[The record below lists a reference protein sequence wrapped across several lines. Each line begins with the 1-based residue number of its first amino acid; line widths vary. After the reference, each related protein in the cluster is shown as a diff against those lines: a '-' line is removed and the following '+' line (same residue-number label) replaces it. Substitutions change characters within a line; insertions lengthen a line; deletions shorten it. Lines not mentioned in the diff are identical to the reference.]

1 MDPPSPRSRPGS
13 VSVDDSGGVS
23 QVGEW
28 VLGVTLGKGSFGK
41 VKLAVHA
48 RTGDRVAVKIVE
60 KSTISNV
67 DDVERVYRETFILT
81 TLKHPHIIKLYEV
94 LDTPLSI
101 MLVME
106 YAGGG
111 ELYTYV
117 QRQRRLVE
125 VECCRIFTQI
135 LNGVEYCHRAKIIH
149 RDLKLENILLTEA
162 NPASLPSVKIADF
175 GLSNSIKFNE
185 KMGTN
190 CGTPSYT
197 CPEQITGKE
206 YIGSAADIWSLGVI
220 FFAMVCGFLPFEAP
234 SIPAL
239 YKRIKAGL
247 YRCPDYI
254 SDEAKDLISRMLTV
268 DADKRATIAELR
280 SHPWMLMEYTELI
293 ERIESR
299 EEVTEQMVDDAHS
312 TCGNWTGEEDRED
325 KRQGKAD
332 KDREREREKDRLE
345 QLKGADGAAANRT
358 LDNSRDR
365 TASTSSTA
373 SAAASLNAK
382 SAHEE
387 SKEDTARLNGGANA
401 AAGGDGGTDVL
412 PVRAV
417 GRAGRGGRT
426 EREGR
431 GNGSLV
437 GGGYAERAGGG
448 GKNGGGHSIFD
459 KLSIRTNGAKP
470 ASGANQQGS
479 GRKGAEQLSANLL
492 SPRSGGN
499 SASSSAGSA
508 VSPASGGSA
517 RHRKSISLA
526 NIAQPNSA
534 ANIESARPS
543 AHLAVAN
550 TYNEQKAST
559 QPLRF
564 PPISPTATQPHS
576 AAPSLSNDE
585 PASTTSPPI
594 RTARS
599 RHKPPASAL
608 LDDHPS
614 AQPSAFATKPATAS
628 AATKRSKP
636 LPPPVDAPPVRR
648 PSFDAT
654 AAAAGVAGVVGGG
667 GAGGGYMADTN
678 ASRHRLLGKLNV
690 DLSS

>member
-1 MDPPSPRSRPGS
+1 MEPPSPRPRSGS
-13 VSVDDSGGVS
+13 VITDDSGCIQ
-23 QVGEW
+23 QVGDW

-41 VKLAVHA
+41 VKLAVHS
-48 RTGDRVAVKIVE
+48 RTAEKVAVKIVD

-117 QRQRRLVE
+117 QRQRRLNE

-162 NPASLPSVKIADF
+162 IGDTQQANVKIADF

-206 YIGSAADIWSLGVI
+206 YVGSAADIWSLGVI
-220 FFAMVCGFLPFEAP
+220 FYAMVCGFLPFEAP

-239 YKRIKAGL
+239 YKRIKSGL

-254 SDEAKDLISRMLTV
+254 SDEARDIISRMLTV

-293 ERIESR
+293 EKIEAI
-299 EEVTEQMVDDAHS
+299 EEATEAMVDDAHA
-312 TCGNWTGEEDRED
+312 TCGSWNGEEEKKEERGRGDRDRDRE
-325 KRQGKAD
+325 RD
-332 KDREREREKDRLE
+332 KDRERDRDRDR
-345 QLKGADGAAANRT
+345 QKAADGTPPAHTRI
-358 LDNSRDR
+358 LDTTRER
-365 TASTSSTA
+365 APSTA
-373 SAAASLNAK
+373 SNASTAAGSK
-382 SAHEE
+382 SPSEE
-387 SKEDTARLNGGANA
+387 SKEDTQRSTVNTQPNDGLSDGA
-401 AAGGDGGTDVL
+401 

-417 GRAGRGGRT
+417 GRAGRALRTDRVGG
-426 EREGR
+426 
-431 GNGSLV
+431 GSLV
-437 GGGYAERAGGG
+437 GGMHGDRNGAG
-448 GKNGGGHSIFD
+448 KGGGHSIFD
-459 KLSIRTNGAKP
+459 KLSIRTNGNKP
-470 ASGANQQGS
+470 SGTNQHS
-479 GRKGAEQLSANLL
+479 GRQQSTNLL

-499 SASSSAGSA
+499 SANSAGSA
-508 VSPASGGSA
+508 ASPASGGSA

-526 NIAQPNSA
+526 SIAQPNSA
-534 ANIESARPS
+534 SAVEPTARPS
-543 AHLAVAN
+543 AHLTVAH
-550 TYNEQKAST
+550 THEQKSST

-564 PPISPTATQPHS
+564 PPISPTANSHQPHS
-576 AAPSLSNDE
+576 AAPTLSSDD
-585 PASTTSPPI
+585 TSNSV
-594 RTARS
+594 TAAAGRPVKS
-599 RHKPPASAL
+599 RHKLLSSSL
-608 LDDHPS
+608 LDDHTATSPAPLKPS
-614 AQPSAFATKPATAS
+614 TAA

-636 LPPPVDAPPVRR
+636 LPPPVDAPIVRR
-648 PSFDAT
+648 PSFDA
-654 AAAAGVAGVVGGG
+654 AAASGVAVGVGVVGGS
-667 GAGGGYMADTN
+667 GAGGGGYMADTN
-678 ASRHRLLGKLNV
+678 ASRHRLLNKLNV
-690 DLSS
+690 DLGA